1 MIDFFEEINDLKHLF
16 LLDIDEP
23 EDNRLIITIKEA
35 TISKEKEG
43 IIIGD
48 KNLGSASR
56 VLFDGPGK
64 LYEFYFR
71 TYAAYCVINE
81 SFSMFQ
87 DNEERMGRLFCIY
100 SKSNYLDYI
109 RNNTIVEY
117 IRDGELKHYSI
128 NCLHH
133 TIYIASMEEPMVT
146 RE

>member
-1 MIDFFEEINDLKHLF
+1 
-16 LLDIDEP
+16 
-23 EDNRLIITIKEA
+23 
-35 TISKEKEG
+35 
-43 IIIGD
+43 
-48 KNLGSASR
+48 
-56 VLFDGPGK
+56 
-64 LYEFYFR
+64 
-71 TYAAYCVINE
+71 
-81 SFSMFQ
+81 MFQ